1 MQRGDPGGYPPV
13 IPRPGISILRL
24 IVSADVINESEL
36 PWVLGL
42 HVVSNDPGSL
52 LAPRIGDHG
61 WAVATTTERV
71 IKSRL
76 GARIGTAT
84 PEEMTQVDIAL
95 SATLDLQPPSC

>member
-1 MQRGDPGGYPPV
+1 MQRGDIWVYTPV

-24 IVSADVINESEL
+24 IVSADVINESEI

-42 HVVSNDPGSL
+42 HVVADDPGSL

-61 WAVATTTERV
+61 WAVATTIERV
-71 IKSRL
+71 VTSRL
-76 GARIGTAT
+76 GEQTGAAT

-95 SATLDLQPPSC
+95 RAALDL